1 MRGMD
6 KCRRNFKGGRNDWW
20 GENILISDQ
29 GYIGFEPLKLERNF
43 KHKEYLEK
51 YLGMYVEGN
60 TVMVEQL

>member
-1 MRGMD
+1 MI
-6 KCRRNFKGGRNDWW
+6 GG
-20 GENILISDQ
+20 GENILTSDQ

-51 YLGMYVEGN
+51 YLRMYVEGN